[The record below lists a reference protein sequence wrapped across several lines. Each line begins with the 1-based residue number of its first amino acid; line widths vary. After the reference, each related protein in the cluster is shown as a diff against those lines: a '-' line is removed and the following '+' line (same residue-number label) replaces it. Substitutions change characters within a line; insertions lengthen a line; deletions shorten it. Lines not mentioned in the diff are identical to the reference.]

1 MHMAI
6 LIVGSMIVIAYTW
19 IGYPLILWIL
29 RTQGSREVN
38 RAEALP
44 SSTIVIAAYNEERHI
59 QGKLENCLAL
69 DYPADKIEVIVVSDG
84 STDNTERIVEHFAAD
99 DSRIRLL
106 RTGGRA
112 GKSNAQ
118 NLGVKEARGELLF
131 MTDAGSRLD
140 RNTLRLLAADLA
152 DPKVGLVS
160 ATLELVDSE
169 NAISKGQGLY
179 WRYELFMRQAESDL
193 GVLAAASG
201 VALAMKKS
209 LFRPLDAMYGED
221 CTLPLDVRLAG
232 YRVLHN
238 SRARAYDSMP
248 HSAEG
253 ELRARIRM
261 TARNWTGTLSRNEI
275 LNPLRYPGTALA
287 LISHKL
293 LRWLT
298 PLFLIILFLAT
309 LFGATI
315 GNREYQVLFGAQLLF
330 YMAAYIGWRRF
341 RTRGSAGLFG
351 FPFSFC
357 LANIGFLGG
366 LLRVLRSQEI
376 IAYDNPKAPAP
387 ATPIDGADGL

>member
-1 MHMAI
+1 M
-6 LIVGSMIVIAYTW
+6 
-19 IGYPLILWIL
+19 
-29 RTQGSREVN
+29 QKSREVH
-38 RAEALP
+38 RAAALP
-44 SSTIVIAAYNEERHI
+44 SFTILIAAYNEECHI
-59 QGKLENCLAL
+59 QDKLENCLAL

-84 STDNTERIVEHFAAD
+84 CTDNTDRIVEHLAGD

-112 GKSNAQ
+112 GKSKAQ

-152 DPKVGLVS
+152 DPKAGLVS

-169 NAISKGQGLY
+169 DAISKGQGLY
-179 WRYELFMRQAESDL
+179 WRYELFIRQAESDL
-193 GVLAAASG
+193 GVLATGSG

-209 LFRPLDAMYGED
+209 LFRPLDPMYGED
-221 CTLPLDVRLAG
+221 CILPLDVRLAG

-238 SRARAYDSMP
+238 SRARAYDAMP

-261 TARNWTGTLSRNEI
+261 TARNWTGTLSRKEI
-275 LNPLRYPGTALA
+275 LNPLRYPGTALG

-298 PLFLIILFLAT
+298 PLFLMILFFAT
-309 LFGATI
+309 VYGATI
-315 GNREYQVLFGAQLLF
+315 GNREYQALFGAQVLF
-330 YMAAYIGWRRF
+330 YVLAYVGWLRF
-341 RTRGSAGLFG
+341 RTRGSGGLLG

-366 LLRVLRSQEI
+366 LLMVLRSEQI
-376 IAYDNPKAPAP
+376 IAYDNPEAPAP
-387 ATPIDGADGL
+387 AAPIEGAERL